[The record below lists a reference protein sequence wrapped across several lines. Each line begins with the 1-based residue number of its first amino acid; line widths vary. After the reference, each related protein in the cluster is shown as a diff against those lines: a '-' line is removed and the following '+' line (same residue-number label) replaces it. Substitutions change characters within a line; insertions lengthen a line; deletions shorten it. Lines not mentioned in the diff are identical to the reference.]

1 MTSSRINNSRAIM
14 RQAIERSNRN
24 KYNESMHLDT
34 EELTGE
40 PNDRTAADADGQYE
54 RGEPLSFNQ

>member
-1 MTSSRINNSRAIM
+1 M